1 LSFSARTI
9 DERTSRFDIVPG
21 VAAPIEL
28 RPPLAGRLLAVSVN
42 GLVHRDFDEQSV
54 VIATTPAEIVCQT
67 TGSP

>member
-1 LSFSARTI
+1 
-9 DERTSRFDIVPG
+9 
-21 VAAPIEL
+21 
-28 RPPLAGRLLAVSVN
+28 VSVN